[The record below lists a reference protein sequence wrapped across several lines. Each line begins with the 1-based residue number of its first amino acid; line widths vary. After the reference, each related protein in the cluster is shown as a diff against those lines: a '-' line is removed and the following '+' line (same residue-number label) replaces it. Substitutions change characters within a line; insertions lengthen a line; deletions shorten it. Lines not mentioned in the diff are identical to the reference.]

1 MPAASARHPVAG
13 VRSGSLRPAV
23 LLIAAFS
30 LVLIAI
36 TWGAVFAQARFE
48 RSEAIAAAVRQNA
61 NRAIALEEFV
71 ARTLQTADSA
81 MLHIAG
87 EFHHVNGTA
96 ARPQLLTGDIVR
108 NRLFAAVSVADAKG
122 DIIATSFNPPPVN
135 LNVAKADTFV
145 AHVRRDTGKLYF
157 GKPRY
162 SKRLGEAVVGVS
174 RRINGPDGSFAGV
187 VNIQMPQERFTDFHA
202 HADVKPT
209 DMIGVVGLDGV
220 VRARRTGTDSSCGQ
234 DLSQSVATRMQRQG
248 RDGTYEGGGALD
260 GIQRFIAHRRVAGHP
275 IFVTSGIG
283 RDEVLT
289 PLAKRHRAYF
299 VGAAWLTAGIL
310 AFAVLLIAALHRLQ
324 RAASELAEANERL
337 HEAQRIGQI
346 GDWVYD
352 LEKGFTHWSDQL
364 YAMNRRDPAQGPPT
378 YPEMVSHLDEPSRRV
393 LERAI
398 GLAIRSGEKQEYQM
412 TVRFANGDV
421 SHRQTVAVPTRGS
434 NGRVVRLHGTD
445 QDISARKL
453 LETLQA
459 EIAHL
464 SRTEAMNTMAAT
476 LAHEINQP
484 LAAASNYLVGVRRL
498 LTRSGGEAPV
508 QEGLDAAAQQIR
520 LAGDIIRRIRDM
532 VSNKETW
539 HESAAVSEIVEDS
552 VSLIAMANRYPDI
565 DLQVEIYPAAAVITG
580 DRVQIQQVLINLV
593 RNACDAVSEV
603 EQPQIGI
610 CADRLGPDIR
620 ICVSDNGP
628 GISDSCDLF
637 APFSTSKESGLGLG
651 LLISRTIVE
660 AHGGRIWAEQR
671 EEGGTSLCFTIPV
684 LPAALGL
691 EGTALDDAEQELQAE
706 SG

>member
-1 MPAASARHPVAG
+1 MPADSVRHPVAG

-23 LLIAAFS
+23 SLIAVFS
-30 LVLIAI
+30 LVLIAV
-36 TWGAVFAQARFE
+36 TWWAVFAQARFE

-71 ARTLQTADSA
+71 ARTLQTTDSA

-87 EFHHVNGTA
+87 QFHHVDGTA
-96 ARPQLLTGDIVR
+96 ARPQLLTDDIVR
-108 NRLFAAVSVADAKG
+108 NRLFTAVSVANAKG
-122 DIIATSFNPPPVN
+122 DIIATSFDPPPSNV
-135 LNVAKADTFV
+135 NVAKAETFAV
-145 AHVRRDTGKLYF
+145 HVQRDTGKLYF
-157 GKPRY
+157 GRPRY
-162 SKRLGEAVVGVS
+162 SERLGEAVVAVS
-174 RRINGPDGSFAGV
+174 RRINNPDGSFAGV
-187 VNIQMPQERFTDFHA
+187 VNIQMPHERFTDFHT

-209 DMIGVVGLDGV
+209 DLIGVVGLDGI
-220 VRARRTGTDSSCGQ
+220 VRARRTGTDSSYGQ
-234 DLSQSVATRMQRQG
+234 DLSQATATRMQRQG
-248 RDGTYEGGGALD
+248 QDGTYEGGATLD
-260 GIQRFIAHRRVAGHP
+260 GIHRFIAHRRVDGQP
-275 IFVTSGIG
+275 IFVTSGVG
-283 RDEVLT
+283 RNEVLT
-289 PLAKRHRAYF
+289 PLRNRHRAYF
-299 VGAAWLTAGIL
+299 AGAALLTVGIF
-310 AFAVLLIAALHRLQ
+310 AFAALLIATLHRRQ
-324 RAASELAEANERL
+324 KAASELAEANERL

-352 LEKGFTHWSDQL
+352 IENGFTHWSDQL
-364 YAMNRRDPAQGPPT
+364 FAMNRRDPARGPPT
-378 YPEMVSHLDEPSRRV
+378 YAEMVSYLDEPSRRV
-393 LERAI
+393 MERAI
-398 GLAIRSGEKQEYQM
+398 GLAIRSGEKQEYEM
-412 TVRFANGDV
+412 TVRFPNGDV
-421 SHRQTVAVPTRGS
+421 SHRQTVAVPTRDNS
-434 NGRVVRLHGTD
+434 GRVVRLHGTD

-498 LTRSGGEAPV
+498 LGKPGREEHV
-508 QEGLDAAAQQIR
+508 EEGVDAAAQQIR

-539 HESAAVSEIVEDS
+539 HESAAVSDIVEDS

-565 DLQVEIYPAAAVITG
+565 DLQVDIHTSAAVITG

-603 EQPQIGI
+603 DQPQVVI
-610 CADRLGPDIR
+610 CADRVGHDIR
-620 ICVSDNGP
+620 VCVSDNGP
-628 GISDSCDLF
+628 GIPDSCDLF

-660 AHGGRIWAEQR
+660 AHGGRIWAEPR
-671 EEGGTSLCFTIPV
+671 EEGGTSLCFTIPL

-691 EGTALDDAEQELQAE
+691 EGTALDDAEQELQAQ